1 MVLFSLPCGN
11 SQKALLFHK
20 VNIQYKISNYKVM
33 ILAQHTKA
41 IRLFYRY
48 FKIINCFCTSLP
60 YESKLFYFQ
69 WITCSPSLMMDNFP

>member
-1 MVLFSLPCGN
+1 MVNPILKIKMVLFSLPCGN
-11 SQKALLFHK
+11 SQKGLLFHK

-48 FKIINCFCTSLP
+48 FKIIVSVLL
-60 YESKLFYFQ
+60 Y
-69 WITCSPSLMMDNFP
+69 LMKANFSTFSG